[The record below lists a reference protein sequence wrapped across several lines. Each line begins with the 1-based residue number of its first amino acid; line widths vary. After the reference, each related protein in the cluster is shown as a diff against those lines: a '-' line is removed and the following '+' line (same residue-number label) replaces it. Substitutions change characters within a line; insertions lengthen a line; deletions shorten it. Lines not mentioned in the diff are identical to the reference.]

1 MLLAVDTS
9 SQSVGIAL
17 YNGIQVVCELVWL
30 SKQYQT
36 VELAP
41 KVSELID
48 QAGTSVD
55 EIKILAVAT
64 GPGSY
69 TGLRIGLSF
78 VKGMAMAGHLA
89 IVGIPTLDFL
99 AYAQPPQEIPMI
111 AVLQAGRGRLAAGR
125 YAYASGKWQA
135 DGQPSIMPV
144 RELTKQINSPTY
156 VCGELSEEERSVL
169 RRKRINVILA
179 SPAQCLRRPAYLA
192 EMGWYRWQKGMI
204 DDPAI
209 LSPDYLQLETQ
220 KS

>member
-17 YNGIQVVCELVWL
+17 YDGIQVVSELVWL

-41 KVSELID
+41 KISELID
-48 QAGTSVD
+48 QTGIPIK

-89 IVGIPTLDFL
+89 IVGIPSLDFL
-99 AYAQPPQEIPMI
+99 AYSQAPQEIPMI

-125 YAYASGKWQA
+125 YTYSSGKWQA
-135 DGQPSIMPV
+135 DGRASIMAV
-144 RELTKQINSPTY
+144 HELAKQIKSPTY
-156 VCGELSEEERSVL
+156 VCGELTEGERSIL

-179 SPAQCLRRPAYLA
+179 SPAQCVRRPSFLA
-192 EMGWYRWQKGMI
+192 EMAWMRWQKGMT

-209 LSPDYLQLETQ
+209 LSPDYLQAETQ

>member
-17 YNGIQVVCELVWL
+17 YDGIRVVCELVWV

-41 KVSELID
+41 KVSDLID

-55 EIKILAVAT
+55 EINILAVAT

-99 AYAQPPQEIPMI
+99 AYAQPPQDIPMM

-135 DGQPSIMPV
+135 DGQPSILPV
-144 RELTKQINSPTY
+144 RELAKQINSPTY
-156 VCGELSEEERSVL
+156 VCGELSEEERSIL

-179 SPAQCLRRPAYLA
+179 SPAQCVRRPAYLA
-192 EMGWYRWQKGMI
+192 EMGWHRWQKGMI

-209 LSPDYLQLETQ
+209 LSPDYLQPETQ
-220 KS
+220 NS